1 MDTKNLILRTKFV
14 DRMCHWTM
22 VACFF
27 LVAMS
32 GLSWFFPSLNWLSGV
47 LGTPQLARMLHPF
60 LGTVVFVLLVC
71 MFFRFVHYNMPA
83 RTDVT
88 WFRNIADVLMNRH
101 TKPLGIGKYNAGQKI
116 LFWCIM
122 ALISALFATGVVA
135 WRPYFAG
142 YFPIPAIRL
151 ALLAHSLA
159 GLGLILLVIGHI
171 YMGIWVRG
179 SITGMLTGYVSR
191 AWAKQHH
198 DRWYAE
204 EIAPAAKDTSA
215 KRQS

>member
-1 MDTKNLILRTKFV
+1 MDTKNLILRTKFI

-32 GLSWFFPSLNWLSGV
+32 GLSWFFPSLSWMNGV

-60 LGTVVFVLLVC
+60 LGTVVFVLLIC
-71 MFFRFVHYNMPA
+71 MFFRFVHHNMPV

-88 WFRNIADVLMNRH
+88 WFRNIVDVLMNRH
-101 TKPLGIGKYNAGQKI
+101 TKPLKIGKYNAGQKI

-122 ALISALFATGVVA
+122 LLISALFATGIVA

-179 SITGMLTGYVSR
+179 SVTGMLTGYVSR

-198 DRWYAE
+198 DRWYE
-204 EIAPAAKDTSA
+204 EEVAPSKDTPA
-215 KRQS
+215 KHHS